1 MPIIPASV
9 GSVIRRVW
17 SAVRNRVSGN
27 GGSPRTAGH
36 GGDGLRKRLEQLGR
50 PIGMHREADLPADV
64 HAPVDPTV
72 LNTRVRIGRQA
83 DGDSWRSTLIV
94 ETCGTIE
101 APDDDHEVSLQ
112 VSLSDVTDSTVP
124 ALPVL
129 SRPKYGPLQASSL
142 FVHRSPMGKLCHRT
156 TTLGDW
162 TVVAQL
168 SPEGFVLPRQG
179 SRQLQSDVAI
189 LSQQTGERLASAR
202 CVASFENVEIG
213 YLDIEDNIQRAKTL
227 AVGLAFSVAAADNEL
242 PDSEVLVIEGWVRTN
257 FGAGQASA
265 AARGELDR
273 AMQKTAAFFRKGGRL
288 NIREVCREIVEI
300 APMIGRIEIMDLCL
314 RVAGAKGQ
322 VTAAEML
329 LLKDLAHCLVIDR
342 TRLRAM
348 VEKILPVHMHT
359 SQDTEMIL
367 GVTKE
372 MSEDEARHQLNH
384 EYAKWSSRVISS
396 DPAIRNQADQ
406 MLNLLAN
413 ARTQFVPFKPA
424 RQNASNCSQ

>member
-1 MPIIPASV
+1 M
-9 GSVIRRVW
+9 R
-17 SAVRNRVSGN
+17 GN
-27 GGSPRTAGH
+27 GDSAPTAGH
-36 GGDGLRKRLEQLGR
+36 GCDGLRRCLEQIGR
-50 PIGMHREADLPADV
+50 PIGMHREADVSADV
-64 HAPVDPTV
+64 YTPVDPTV
-72 LNTRVRIGRQA
+72 LNARVRIGRQA

-94 ETCGTIE
+94 EICGTIE
-101 APDDDHEVSLQ
+101 APDDDHEVRLQ

-124 ALPVL
+124 PLPIL
-129 SRPKYGPLQASSL
+129 NRPKNGPLQASSL
-142 FVHRSPMGKLCHRT
+142 FVHQSAMGKLCHRT
-156 TTLGDW
+156 TSLADW

-168 SPEGFVLPRQG
+168 SPEWFVLPRQG
-179 SRQLQSDVAI
+179 SRRLQSDVAI
-189 LSQQTGERLASAR
+189 LSQARGQRLASAR
-202 CVASFENVEIG
+202 CVIGFENLEIG

-242 PDSEVLVIEGWVRTN
+242 PESEVLVIEGWVRTN

-273 AMQKTAAFFRKGGRL
+273 ALQKTTAFFRKGGRL
-288 NIREVCREIVEI
+288 NIQEICREIVEI

-329 LLKDLAHCLVIDR
+329 LLKDLAACLVIDR

-372 MSEDEARHQLNH
+372 MSEDEARHQLNR

-396 DPAIRNQADQ
+396 DPAIRTQADQ

-413 ARTQFVPFKPA
+413 ARTQFVTFKPA
-424 RQNASNCSQ
+424 RQNA